1 MHAKKPSVSNMPP
14 LDADV
19 SEVLNDALDTRYK
32 SSESALEDIQEA
44 FNKIPRQNIESIAA
58 MMRDMANE
66 EMRSERYADA
76 AEHYTSVLAAHPAD
90 HEVLANRCLA
100 YLKLDMGQEALQ
112 DAALCVNLKPDWA
125 KGYYR
130 LGCALEACKQW
141 KDSAA
146 VFAKVVEMEPGNAE
160 ASGRLIKA
168 REMLQMV
175 LNVERVQ
182 DPHWMHKPEPERTS
196 LQKRTE
202 EAAALNDSAM
212 NAIRE
217 ELGACC
223 SRRRMCRNVSF
234 PPLTSRSSP

>member
-1 MHAKKPSVSNMPP
+1 MHAKKPIVSNMPP

-112 DAALCVNLKPDWA
+112 DAAP
-125 KGYYR
+125 
-130 LGCALEACKQW
+130 ACEHLH
-141 KDSAA
+141 DVA
-146 VFAKVVEMEPGNAE
+146 G
-160 ASGRLIKA
+160 
-168 REMLQMV
+168 
-175 LNVERVQ
+175 
-182 DPHWMHKPEPERTS
+182 
-196 LQKRTE
+196 
-202 EAAALNDSAM
+202 
-212 NAIRE
+212 
-217 ELGACC
+217 
-223 SRRRMCRNVSF
+223 
-234 PPLTSRSSP
+234 